1 MRKSLLCV
9 ASVLAIGG
17 AVAVAP
23 TASAA
28 PSGWFCSGYSPSGH
42 MRSEFIAYGQAYS
55 NFEAA
60 KRFHADTGARTVSCD
75 SSSY

>member
-1 MRKSLLCV
+1 
-9 ASVLAIGG
+9 
-17 AVAVAP
+17 
-23 TASAA
+23 
-28 PSGWFCSGYSPSGH
+28 